1 MTTLASLWLPILVA
15 SVFVFIASSMIHMV
29 LPWHKSDYPPM
40 PSEDAVMGALRPFN
54 IPPGDYFIPRPQGR
68 EGMKSADYQEKVQ
81 KGPVVVMTVMPNGMM
96 AMGKTFV
103 QWFVYL
109 VIVSLFSAYVAG
121 RALAPAAP
129 FGQVL
134 RFTGVAAFLSY
145 SMALWPMSIWYRRS
159 WSLTVKATV
168 DGLVYAL
175 ITGAT
180 FAWLWPG

>member
-15 SVFVFIASSMIHMV
+15 SVFVFIAGSLIHMV

-40 PSEDAVMGALRPFN
+40 PNEDAVMGALRPFN

-68 EGMKSADYQEKVQ
+68 EGMKSTDYQDKVQ

-103 QWFVYL
+103 QWFGYL
-109 VIVSLFSAYVAG
+109 VVVSLFSAYVAG

-129 FGQVL
+129 FAQVL

-145 SMALWPMSIWYRRS
+145 SVALWPMSIWYRRS
-159 WSLTVKATV
+159 WSLTIKATV

-180 FAWLWPG
+180 FAWLWPH